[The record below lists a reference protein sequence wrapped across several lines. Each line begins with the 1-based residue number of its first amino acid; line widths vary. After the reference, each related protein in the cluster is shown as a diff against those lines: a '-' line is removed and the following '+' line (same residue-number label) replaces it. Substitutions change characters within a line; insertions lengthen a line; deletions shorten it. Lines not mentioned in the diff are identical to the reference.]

1 APPPAPSASDVI
13 EPGEVVRL
21 VKEGAVLLDVRT
33 PGEFDGGHI
42 AEAINIPLQAIQA
55 GPVQGL
61 PADKS
66 AQIVTICL
74 SGKRS
79 MAALQLLRAQGYS
92 KVSNSRGGM
101 QAWLAE
107 RQPLKLR

>member
-1 APPPAPSASDVI
+1 
-13 EPGEVVRL
+13 
-21 VKEGAVLLDVRT
+21 
-33 PGEFDGGHI
+33 
-42 AEAINIPLQAIQA
+42 
-55 GPVQGL
+55 
-61 PADKS
+61 
-66 AQIVTICL
+66 VTICA

-107 RQPLKLR
+107 RHPLKLR

>member
-1 APPPAPSASDVI
+1 M
-13 EPGEVVRL
+13 
-21 VKEGAVLLDVRT
+21 VKEGAFLLDVRT

-42 AEAINIPLQAIQA
+42 AEAVNIPLQAIQA

-61 PADKS
+61 PADRS
-66 AQIVTICL
+66 APIVTICL

-79 MAALQLLRAQGYS
+79 MAALQLLKAQGYG

-101 QAWLAE
+101 QAWMAE
-107 RQPLKLR
+107 RQPMKIR